1 MALEEG
7 TISESKQSSVFAMD
21 WQIALTCQG
30 SNVID
35 EAVYRIEKIYV
46 LFVKL
51 AMIEAITMQRA
62 LDMVITGEYP
72 PITNSPI
79 TFR

>member
-1 MALEEG
+1 
-7 TISESKQSSVFAMD
+7 MD
-21 WQIALTCQG
+21 CQIALTRQG

-46 LFVKL
+46 LFVKF

>member
-1 MALEEG
+1 
-7 TISESKQSSVFAMD
+7 MD
-21 WQIALTCQG
+21 WQIALTRQG

-51 AMIEAITMQRA
+51 AMIEAITM
-62 LDMVITGEYP
+62 
-72 PITNSPI
+72 
-79 TFR
+79 

>member
-7 TISESKQSSVFAMD
+7 TISESKQSGVFARD
-21 WQIALTCQG
+21 WQIALTRQG

-51 AMIEAITMQRA
+51 AMIEAITM
-62 LDMVITGEYP
+62 
-72 PITNSPI
+72 
-79 TFR
+79 